1 MTNNLFSDGWNTTS
15 PFNIAIGSVTS
26 PVSKLLNVHGKLWCA
41 IQGMIKI
48 LNTTTLQVENQIQI
62 STESKP
68 ITNMTILNNCV
79 WISIQNSAHIKCCH
93 INNYEIIFEVNLA
106 PSVNKMLSNCDDI
119 IRQHKAACLRVTSL
133 LACKD
138 LIWVGTSAGVL
149 LTILAQNVCKGSS
162 IPIVTGTY
170 SLLICMHVIQLK
182 CYLFTLRDTAWPHR
196 TCTILD
202 VC

>member
-1 MTNNLFSDGWNTTS
+1 
-15 PFNIAIGSVTS
+15 
-26 PVSKLLNVHGKLWCA
+26 
-41 IQGMIKI
+41 MIKI

-162 IPIVTGTY
+162 IPIVTGIKQI
-170 SLLICMHVIQLK
+170 LFIAALHVIQLK
-182 CYLFTLRDTAWPHR
+182 FYLFILRNTPWSHG
-196 TCTILD
+196 TCTLLD
-202 VC
+202 LCWSW